1 MRARLADL
9 IAAVLAAG
17 VLTCWA
23 QGYWPV
29 ALVETGGFVVAG
41 IWLAW
46 AAITRQTVPTGFELL
61 PVAGVVAWGILQ
73 MATGRSVDRFET
85 AKAVLAWA
93 AYAAVFLVAR
103 EVSMR
108 TPERNRLLRSVLWL
122 GALVSLL
129 TVVQYFSSG
138 GKVFWLFGT
147 DQERVLG
154 PFLYK
159 NQCAAFLELVF
170 PLAVYQSLA
179 DRRQPLVYV
188 AMAAAMF
195 AAMMAAVSRAGVLI
209 MVVELITILLLAWC
223 RGLMTAGNLRRTSLW
238 IAALGLVLAAVVG
251 SEVTIA
257 KFREPEPYR
266 VRRELLL
273 SSLAMIADRPWTGF
287 GLGAWPAVY
296 PAYARFDNGLAANHA
311 HNDWAEWAA
320 EGGLPFLALLAMF
333 AVWSIRPAADSLW
346 GIGVPAVF
354 VHSLV
359 DYPLREP
366 ALAVLLF
373 LLSGAL
379 AGRQRNASWNM
390 RKKSIREWDRSG
402 RACSVP
408 TAIFESACRGRARP
422 TPFRAHFA

>member
-1 MRARLADL
+1 MRTGLADL
-9 IAAVLAAG
+9 VAAVLVAG

-29 ALVETGGFVVAG
+29 ALVATGAFVAAG

-46 AAITRQTVPTGFELL
+46 VTATRQPMPTGFELL
-61 PVAGVVAWGILQ
+61 PVGGVVAWGILQ
-73 MATGRSVDRFET
+73 MAPGRSDYRFET
-85 AKAVLAWA
+85 LKAVIAWA

-103 EVSMR
+103 EVSSR
-108 TPERNRLLRSVLWL
+108 TPERNRLLRSVLWF
-122 GALVSLL
+122 GSLVALL
-129 TVVQYFSSG
+129 TVVQYFTSEG
-138 GKVFWLFGT
+138 RVFWLFHT
-147 DQERVLG
+147 DQQRALG

-170 PLAVYQSLA
+170 PLAVYQSLV
-179 DRRQPLVYV
+179 DRRQALVYI

-195 AAMMAAVSRAGVLI
+195 AAMMAAVSRAGLLI
-209 MVVELITILLLAWC
+209 LVAELITILLLAWY
-223 RGLMTAGNLRRTSLW
+223 RGLIEADRVRKTALW
-238 IAALGLVLAAVVG
+238 MAALGIVLAAVVG
-251 SEVTIA
+251 GEATLE

-266 VRRELLL
+266 VRRELLF

-320 EGGLPFLALLAMF
+320 EGGLPFLALLLMF
-333 AVWSIRPAADSLW
+333 AVWSLRPAADSLW

-354 VHSLV
+354 AHSLV

-366 ALAVLLF
+366 SIAVLLF
-373 LLSGAL
+373 VVAGAL
-379 AGRQRNASWNM
+379 AGRA
-390 RKKSIREWDRSG
+390 RSV
-402 RACSVP
+402 R
-408 TAIFESACRGRARP
+408 
-422 TPFRAHFA
+422 